1 MFVVF
6 KNRNRSR
13 TTEVIC
19 SVLQLWN
26 VPTDSDG
33 DEHERDRER
42 SESHSQSALAVSIS
56 GD

>member
-42 SESHSQSALAVSIS
+42 SHSQSALAVIIS